1 MRLVLDYFKDVFK
14 EVKNITFPGKS
25 DVVLTSFSVFVIILI
40 TMTFIFITD
49 CVISK
54 VIKAFLGM

>member
-1 MRLVLDYFKDVFK
+1 MRLVLDYFKDVFR
-14 EVKNITFPGKS
+14 ETENITFPGKG

-40 TMTFIFITD
+40 TMSFIFITD

>member
-14 EVKNITFPGKS
+14 ELKNITFPGKS
-25 DVVLTSFSVFVIILI
+25 DIVLTSFSVFVIIMI